1 MKAEFIENVVSQ
13 LSQLELDDTIP
24 RNIRK
29 RINIESVALKEEGI
43 EVDVKFNR
51 LLSVLDD
58 LSTDPNVSSDVR
70 AQIWHLVS
78 ILESM

>member
-1 MKAEFIENVVSQ
+1 MKTEVIQNVVSQ

-24 RNIRK
+24 KNIRK
-29 RINIESVALKEEGI
+29 RISIESVALKENGI
-43 EVDVKFNR
+43 EADVKFNR
-51 LLSVLDD
+51 LLSVLDE
-58 LSTDPNVSSDVR
+58 LSTDPSVSSDVR